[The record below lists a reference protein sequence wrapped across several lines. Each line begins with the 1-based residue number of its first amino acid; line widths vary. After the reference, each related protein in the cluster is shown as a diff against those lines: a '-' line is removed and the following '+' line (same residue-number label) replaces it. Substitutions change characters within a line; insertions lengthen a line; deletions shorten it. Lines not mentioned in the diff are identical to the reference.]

1 MVLPH
6 SSSTVA
12 QGNNG
17 LGVLQAWPDGD
28 GDEAKE
34 HRRQLLLGQLWVTKE
49 ALAKACGASCV
60 ASNGKRPVYGVRARN
75 MAVANGLRAAAVLAP
90 LPELDGEGKVRKW
103 ATIGNRLKALLYPKL
118 DKAIGR
124 VGGQEARLWQDGL
137 RGRLVLPADLGKIA
151 FVPVPQQ
158 TGRNRTG
165 LDLPQKEG

>member
-12 QGNNG
+12 QGNDG
-17 LGVLQAWPDGD
+17 LGVLKAWPDGD
-28 GDEAKE
+28 SDEAKE

-90 LPELDGEGKVRKW
+90 LPELDGEGNVRKW
-103 ATIGNRLKALLYPKL
+103 ATIGNRLKALLFPGFKKNASSRAL
-118 DKAIGR
+118 
-124 VGGQEARLWQDGL
+124 QDGL
-137 RGRLVLPADLGKIA
+137 RGRLVLPADLAKIA

-165 LDLPQKEG
+165 LDLPRREG